1 MDAKEK
7 EVITDVYERLDSLPT
22 GIHINRDE
30 TLLQSYTRAIS
41 LIEEYRL
48 TLKDVVD
55 VLYKFQ

>member
-7 EVITDVYERLDSLPT
+7 EVITDVYERLDSLST

-48 TLKDVVD
+48 TLKDALNK
-55 VLYKFQ
+55 LYQFQ